1 MAQESLRIPMIGEG
15 LQEARV
21 VAFLKQPGDFVKR
34 DEPIYQMETDK
45 AVMDVESPFEG
56 TLVAWTAKVDDVLP
70 IGEQVGLLEVAGAG
84 ASAAPVAAA
93 PEAPAASSAAQG
105 AANEIHLRIPMIG
118 EGLQEARLVKK
129 LKQPGDTIR
138 RDEAIYQME
147 TDKAVMDV
155 ESPHAGTL
163 VRWLA
168 EEDQVLPIGAEVLV
182 MTTDEV
188 VSDAPAGHAPAPSA
202 SSAPSAAAAAPAAT
216 GGARRRDVPPRTRA
230 HAKAKGL
237 SDDQIEALPV
247 TGKPLMPADVDAYLA
262 GGAPSAAPAAS
273 APANQ
278 GNRKYQEKPFEGK
291 QRILAS
297 RLQRGNQLVV
307 PGMMSVVADWGPLES
322 LRAEIK
328 ARGDEFAPSAF
339 TYFAYAVARAA
350 AQHPISRSTLVG
362 DHTVRT
368 YDHVN
373 LGIAV
378 ALPGDELVVAVIDN
392 ADTLDWKSFAGQAR
406 ESINQ
411 ARDGRDQAHEGVTV
425 SLTNMQAYNI
435 REAMAVVV
443 PPGVATIFL
452 GEPYNGLANDGP
464 EIKLQRSVNVGI
476 TIDHRLINGVGGA
489 EFLNAIKNE
498 LEAVR
503 EWAK

>member
-70 IGEQVGLLEVAGAG
+70 IGEQVGLLDVAGAG
-84 ASAAPVAAA
+84 ASAAPAAA
-93 PEAPAASSAAQG
+93 TPEAPAAPATSS

-188 VSDAPAGHAPAPSA
+188 VSDAPVGHAPAPA
-202 SSAPSAAAAAPAAT
+202 TIAAAPSAAPAAAT

-247 TGKPLMPADVDAYLA
+247 TGKPLMPADVDAFLA
-262 GGAPSAAPAAS
+262 GGAPSAAPTAS
-273 APANQ
+273 ASANQ

-307 PGMMSVVADWGPLES
+307 PGMMSVVANWGPLES

-378 ALPGDELVVAVIDN
+378 ALPGDELVVAVVDN

-406 ESINQ
+406 DSINQ

-464 EIKLQRSVNVGI
+464 EIKLQRCVNVGI

-498 LEAVR
+498 LEAVLD
-503 EWAK
+503 WAK

>member
-1 MAQESLRIPMIGEG
+1 MIGEG

-188 VSDAPAGHAPAPSA
+188 VSDAPAGHAQAPAA
-202 SSAPSAAAAAPAAT
+202 SSAPTAAAAAPAAT

-262 GGAPSAAPAAS
+262 GSAPSAAPAAS